1 VSGCSASWYQP
12 KALSDVQFSMAARP
26 GRHPGGGAWIA
37 LRATTRSAKGDGPK
51 TPEHIGYSPTGTSL
65 LSSRWGYDVSI
76 PEAGRRQEQRRA
88 AGGSSV
94 LGKVVHPCR
103 EVYLVD

>member
-1 VSGCSASWYQP
+1 MAQDLCAHRLVRRAGLSAEP
-12 KALSDVQFSMAARP
+12 
-26 GRHPGGGAWIA
+26 
-37 LRATTRSAKGDGPK
+37 
-51 TPEHIGYSPTGTSL
+51 
-65 LSSRWGYDVSI
+65 RWGCDVSI